1 MNSTCFLRREKSR
14 DKRNVNSVSCITRLE
29 VRWGIMTRWE
39 FRCGTTVVLLV
50 PVLLRQSEDD
60 LEIDSENCL
69 DTLYE
74 LLESRSRAT

>member
-1 MNSTCFLRREKSR
+1 M
-14 DKRNVNSVSCITRLE
+14 NSVSCVTRLE

-39 FRCGTTVVLLV
+39 IRCGTTAVLLV

-60 LEIDSENCL
+60 LEIDSESCL

-74 LLESRSRAT
+74 LLQSRFRAT